1 MNYLHV
7 HVHMYVHD
15 CMYSSNCI
23 VPQPAADVPVRVD
36 ADVED
41 GVLRVQRSIVH
52 NAVAATTSST
62 PTLAAVKT
70 L

>member
-1 MNYLHV
+1 
-7 HVHMYVHD
+7 MYT
-15 CMYSSNCI
+15 CMYSSNCN

-41 GVLRVQRSIVH
+41 GVLREQRSIVY
-52 NAVAATTSST
+52 NAVAATISST
-62 PTLAAVKT
+62 PTHAAVKT

>member
-1 MNYLHV
+1 M
-7 HVHMYVHD
+7 
-15 CMYSSNCI
+15 
-23 VPQPAADVPVRVD
+23 PQPAADVPVRVD

-41 GVLRVQRSIVH
+41 GVLREQRSIVY
-52 NAVAATTSST
+52 NAVAATISST